1 MNLRERLTQRNII
14 IAVAVLVVGLMSAA
28 YFVLRRPPRVPMEK
42 YVPASALAFIEIDNL
57 TDVVSGLA
65 STRAWREMAPVLGI
79 SSQIKLASFVADLIG
94 RTGIGPDVAVL
105 AGRAQCAFVLMGV
118 DGKAEIGEE
127 TLSFH
132 LKPRWTFIIETHANS
147 SRAARVMHEWSP
159 SLARR
164 IFGDSFV
171 EESAEHQ
178 GELLS
183 IFRSSDAERELVTV
197 TTGSRIVIGNNR
209 EAVRSCLDA
218 IAGRAATL
226 ADNDTLKQMR
236 PRIGQNAQVFG
247 FVTESGIEHLIALAP
262 VIIASRSRVEPK
274 SLAAFAEL
282 FDHLSKQSTAGFLYA
297 SEFTRE
303 EVTEK
308 FLTVLRQPVAE
319 GLVELLKP
327 ASRASFEALNIV
339 PRDVSD
345 VTVWIVERAG
355 DLPERAL
362 QALAPR
368 VDVVA
373 RIALQEFIIS
383 YRKRYGLEP
392 SDSVG
397 DAVGDGVTIINFGD
411 GNSAAMIFRVRDK
424 DKLLVNIGRYLR
436 KDNSRLSI
444 EQYKDVEIALSTN
457 EDGRAAAYV
466 GDFLVLGTREQIIR
480 IVDARASGNSIATDE
495 RLKQA
500 IDERPSG
507 ATIFAFRPD
516 TKDAGE
522 LMLAISKLTPAT
534 NGSRKLLEQ
543 DAARK
548 AMARIPPSLSY
559 TEFRDYGIY
568 TETRSAVGSFTILGR
583 LIGGS
588 EESR

>member
-1 MNLRERLTQRNII
+1 
-14 IAVAVLVVGLMSAA
+14 
-28 YFVLRRPPRVPMEK
+28 
-42 YVPASALAFIEIDNL
+42 
-57 TDVVSGLA
+57 
-65 STRAWREMAPVLGI
+65 
-79 SSQIKLASFVADLIG
+79 
-94 RTGIGPDVAVL
+94 
-105 AGRAQCAFVLMGV
+105 
-118 DGKAEIGEE
+118 
-127 TLSFH
+127 
-132 LKPRWTFIIETHANS
+132 
-147 SRAARVMHEWSP
+147 
-159 SLARR
+159 
-164 IFGDSFV
+164 
-171 EESAEHQ
+171 
-178 GELLS
+178 
-183 IFRSSDAERELVTV
+183 
-197 TTGSRIVIGNNR
+197 
-209 EAVRSCLDA
+209 
-218 IAGRAATL
+218 
-226 ADNDTLKQMR
+226 
-236 PRIGQNAQVFG
+236 
-247 FVTESGIEHLIALAP
+247 
-262 VIIASRSRVEPK
+262 
-274 SLAAFAEL
+274 
-282 FDHLSKQSTAGFLYA
+282 
-297 SEFTRE
+297 
-303 EVTEK
+303 
-308 FLTVLRQPVAE
+308 
-319 GLVELLKP
+319 
-327 ASRASFEALNIV
+327 
-339 PRDVSD
+339 
-345 VTVWIVERAG
+345 
-355 DLPERAL
+355 LPERAL